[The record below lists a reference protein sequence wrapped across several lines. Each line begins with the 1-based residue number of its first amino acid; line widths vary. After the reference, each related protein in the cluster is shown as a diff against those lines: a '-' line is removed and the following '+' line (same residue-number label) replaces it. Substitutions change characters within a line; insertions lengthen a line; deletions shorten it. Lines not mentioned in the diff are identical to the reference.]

1 MCRIIQAIVASK
13 MYYSC
18 NLFDR
23 VTLRME
29 ELSIIELTFMRVVR
43 STIFSLNYCLIFRK
57 NNLKFILKHLDV
69 FFIFVQICEL
79 LIPRLN
85 LFDLSSERELY
96 FVSLSCVMTVKY
108 AVYRKGGLLIS
119 FIKKLPHIKIYEAV
133 IRILIIKTY

>member
-1 MCRIIQAIVASK
+1 
-13 MYYSC
+13 
-18 NLFDR
+18 
-23 VTLRME
+23 
-29 ELSIIELTFMRVVR
+29 MRVVR
-43 STIFSLNYCLIFRK
+43 SNIFSLNYCLIFRK

-79 LIPRLN
+79 LILRLN

-108 AVYRKGGLLIS
+108 AVYREGGLLIS
-119 FIKKLPHIKIYEAV
+119 FIKKPPHIKIYEAV

>member
-1 MCRIIQAIVASK
+1 MYGVIQAIVASK
-13 MYYSC
+13 VYYSC

-43 STIFSLNYCLIFRK
+43 PTIFRK
-57 NNLKFILKHLDV
+57 NNLKFLLKHLDV

-108 AVYRKGGLLIS
+108 AVYREGGLLIS
-119 FIKKLPHIKIYEAV
+119 FIKKLPHIKTYEAV